1 MQIAAI
7 IDRMKSWYP
16 DEQAYAGPEH
26 LDGGYVV
33 AYDRK
38 AQFDPAADIS
48 VLLEVGM
55 DENSIVIDLGAGT
68 GTFAFAAAPFCR
80 EVIAVD
86 VSAAMVELLRRRVHE
101 GGITNVRVVQ
111 AGFLSYEHQGDLV
124 DVIFTRNALHQ
135 LPDFWKV
142 EALKRM
148 ASLLR
153 PGGTARIRDL
163 IFDFDPAVAD
173 ERVEA
178 WMDGAVT
185 DPSVGFTAGELA
197 EHIRGEFSTYSWLLE
212 PMLAKVGFDV
222 RDRSFVRSA
231 YGAYTCILRA

>member
-1 MQIAAI
+1 
-7 IDRMKSWYP
+7 MKSWYP
-16 DEQAYAGPEH
+16 DEQTHAGPEH
-26 LDGGYVV
+26 LDNGYVA

-38 AQFDPAADIS
+38 AQFDPTEDIS
-48 VLLEVGM
+48 VLLDAGM
-55 DENSIVIDLGAGT
+55 GKDSIVIDLGAGT
-68 GTFAFAAAPFCR
+68 GTFAFAAAPHCC

-86 VSAAMVELLRRRVHE
+86 VSAAMVELLRRRVYE

-111 AGFLSYEHQGDLV
+111 AGFLSYEHQGDLA

-142 EALKRM
+142 AALERM
-148 ASLLR
+148 GSMLR

-163 IFDFDPAVAD
+163 IFDFDPAAAD
-173 ERVEA
+173 ERIEA

-185 DPSVGFTAGELA
+185 DPSAGFTAGELA
-197 EHIRGEFSTYSWLLE
+197 EHVRGEFSTYSWLLE
-212 PMLAKVGFDV
+212 QMITKVGFDV

-231 YGAYTCILRA
+231 YGAYTCTRRA